1 MRGEPCPPARR
12 TARTAPAPSATR
24 AGPFLMADTAPRLPE
39 TPTADRTTYAPY
51 AVLAVAAVAVAGL
64 FVVILIGLA
73 LAAFATKQKIFAPSL
88 LAGPAFA
95 LVLAF
100 AG

>member
-1 MRGEPCPPARR
+1 
-12 TARTAPAPSATR
+12 
-24 AGPFLMADTAPRLPE
+24 MADTAPRLPE

-73 LAAFATKQKIFAPSL
+73 LAAFATKQKIFANVRRLSDVNRL
-88 LAGPAFA
+88 LPPTQRRERCHLDQCDFHRVRTFG
-95 LVLAF
+95 LL
-100 AG
+100 